1 MNKIT
6 IQGIIKDIQFS
17 HIVAEIEYY
26 KANVLVKRENDKED
40 IIPVK
45 FKRFCNK
52 FNDGDTVTFIGQLR
66 TYSDTDENGINHVH
80 PYVFTYFDTPE
91 LVAEDGTELYLRS
104 NNYVQLDG
112 NICKKGE
119 LRKTK
124 TGLDVLDFTIANNI
138 KNGTSTFNIYM
149 PVVAWGKQ
157 AKQISKL
164 SIGDKLNIV
173 GHFTSRTYKK
183 KTNENDFEYRIAYE
197 INVDEILAE

>member
-40 IIPVK
+40 IIPIK

-52 FNDGDTVTFIGQLR
+52 FNDGDFITFTGQLR
-66 TYSDTDENGINHVH
+66 TYSDIDENGVNHVH
-80 PYVFTYFDTPE
+80 PYVFTYFDVPDVV
-91 LVAEDGTELYLRS
+91 LEDNAKLKLNL
-104 NNYVQLDG
+104 NNYVELDG

-124 TGLDVLDFTIANNI
+124 SGLDVLDFTIANNI
-138 KNGTSTFNIYM
+138 KNGNSTFNIYM

-164 SIGDKLNIV
+164 SISDKLNIV

-183 KTNENDFEYRIAYE
+183 KTDENNFEYRMAYE
-197 INVDEILAE
+197 INVDEILPE